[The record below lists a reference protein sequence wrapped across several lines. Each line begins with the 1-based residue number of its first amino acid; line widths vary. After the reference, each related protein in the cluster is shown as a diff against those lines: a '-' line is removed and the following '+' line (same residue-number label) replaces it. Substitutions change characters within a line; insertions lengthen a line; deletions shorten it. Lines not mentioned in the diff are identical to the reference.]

1 MKNFLTYGFI
11 GSLVFLCGCTI
22 MDTVAELVQS
32 GADVATGAA
41 VTVGGVGASM
51 EGVDPMVANL
61 LTIGKIFIP
70 ALGAWEGVLCLL
82 FKRKRQH
89 YGNVV
94 KAVLPLDGKVSI
106 GEAVASL
113 GKAMGGVHSSPDT
126 KEVFADEVADAKA
139 DKAAKKANGGK

>member
-126 KEVFADEVADAKA
+126 KEVFAGEVADAKA
-139 DKAAKKANGGK
+139 EKASGGK